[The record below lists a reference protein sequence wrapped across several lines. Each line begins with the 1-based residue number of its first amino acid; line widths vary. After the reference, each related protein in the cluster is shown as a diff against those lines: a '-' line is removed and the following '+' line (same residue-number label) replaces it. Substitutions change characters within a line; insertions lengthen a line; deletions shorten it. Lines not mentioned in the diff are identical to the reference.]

1 MKKVFTLIIAL
12 FAIVSAS
19 MADDAITSLKLT
31 TRING
36 KAAETHTIPAN
47 GFSVVDITDEST
59 TSLIIQKAEVTT
71 TGNVSDIYFFGSL
84 YNSGS
89 TPKSDSWMYFPMT
102 NNGSS
107 WVLDMGEGV
116 ELIESGWEGKTKIFE
131 FYVQAKNGS
140 GSDIFYN
147 NGEQNYK
154 VKFTIGSGG
163 GSSDW
168 TVKYYA
174 QSTATLDLTWN
185 GTTNRHYV
193 YNGEGVREQGYGENP
208 GEVGS
213 LVINGFTTRFSYNK
227 DAGVN
232 ISSVTLQY
240 RINVDG
246 EEGEWNGLNGTLTKS
261 EDFWNDEEQHT
272 SHRLIYSASNLNH
285 NVAYGLEPGH
295 NYELQ
300 LMYQVVTTAGD
311 YIFLRQD
318 AKDMKL
324 AFTVTEA
331 SAPTYKGMTAQFLI
345 NGSDEIGLIQTADG
359 NPDTANDGNYITNVT
374 SLTLNG
380 YSVTLGGDNIQGVRL
395 AWRIYPGGGWYPS
408 SEMYAYM
415 SDDEVQE
422 YGYSWHYTDL
432 STIAGS
438 GELWS
443 DAQSVDFLE
452 ICKSTLASKGHALE
466 SNKNYRFYCY
476 VEPLVSGAW
485 LRAQQWGQYLIKFI
499 TGDVTAVEGVTE
511 SKAKA
516 SNVWYDLSGNRLSG
530 KPSQKGV
537 YINAGNKVVME

>member
-1 MKKVFTLIIAL
+1 MKKLFTLIIAL

-47 GFSVVDITDEST
+47 GFSVADITDEST

-84 YNSGS
+84 YNSDS
-89 TPKSDSWMYFPMT
+89 APKSDSWMYFPMT

-116 ELIESGWEGKTKIFE
+116 ELIESGQSGKTKIFE

-185 GTTNRHYV
+185 GTTNRNYV
-193 YNGEGVREQGYGENP
+193 YNGEGIREQYYHENP

-227 DAGVN
+227 EAGVN

-261 EDFWNDEEQHT
+261 EDIWNEEEQHA
-272 SHRLIYSASNLNH
+272 SYRLIYSASNLNL
-285 NVAYGLEPGH
+285 NVVSAYGLEPGH
-295 NYELQ
+295 NYVLEY
-300 LMYQVVTTAGD
+300 MYQVVTTAGD
-311 YIFLRQD
+311 YILLRQGSS
-318 AKDMKL
+318 DMKL

-345 NGSDEIGLIQTADG
+345 NGSDEINLIQTADG
-359 NPDTANDGNYITNVT
+359 NPYSANDGNNITNVT
-374 SLTLNG
+374 GLTLNG

-395 AWRIYPGGGWYPS
+395 AWRIYPTQYPYN
-408 SEMYAYM
+408 MYL
-415 SDDEVQE
+415 DDELQE
-422 YGYSWHYTDL
+422 YGYSWHYTEL
-432 STIAGS
+432 STIGS

-443 DAQSVDFLE
+443 DAQSVDVLE
-452 ICKSTLASKGHALE
+452 ICKNTLASKEHALE
-466 SNKNYRFYCY
+466 SNTHYRFYCY

-485 LRAQQWGQYLIKFI
+485 LPYQEWGQYLIKFI